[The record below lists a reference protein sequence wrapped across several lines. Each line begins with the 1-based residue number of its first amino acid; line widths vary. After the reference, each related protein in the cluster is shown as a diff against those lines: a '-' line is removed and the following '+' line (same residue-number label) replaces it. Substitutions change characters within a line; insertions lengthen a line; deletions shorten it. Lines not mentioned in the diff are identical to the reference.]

1 MSDASDN
8 DPMKLLVRD
17 ARRALAAGDPLTHRC
32 FLATLTEP
40 DQPALR
46 TLVLR
51 GVDFGRI
58 ELFFSNTSAKWRD
71 LVANDRYELLV
82 YWPTIQ
88 CQYRIRGGFKEIPFA
103 ELASS
108 WKHKSVDGRLLDL
121 YYAKERPQGSLI
133 DDVDAFV
140 ETTASI
146 RGKSDGLSGAKA
158 PATITGIRLEPCR
171 VERLDLF
178 PAPTVYA
185 RHRFI
190 RIDGGWRRDLLTP

>member
-8 DPMKLLVRD
+8 DPMKLLVQD
-17 ARRALAAGDPLTHRC
+17 ARRVLAAGDPLTHRC

-51 GVDFGRI
+51 GVDSGRI
-58 ELFFSNTSAKWRD
+58 ELFFSNTRAKWRD

-82 YWPTIQ
+82 YWPTIR

-108 WKHKSVDGRLLDL
+108 WKHKSVDGKLLDL
-121 YYAKERPQGSLI
+121 YYAKQRPQGGLI

-140 ETTASI
+140 ETMASI
-146 RGKSDGLSGAKA
+146 RGESNAS
-158 PATITGIRLEPCR
+158 TSSIRP
-171 VERLDLF
+171 
-178 PAPTVYA
+178 P
-185 RHRFI
+185 
-190 RIDGGWRRDLLTP
+190 